1 MTERTYNLADLL
13 EILATADP
21 DRPAL
26 VAGDVRLS
34 YGELSA
40 RASRVGHHLAQAGV
54 QPGDHV
60 AILAYN
66 RAEWLESMFGV
77 HKIRAVPIPVN
88 YRYVAAELRH
98 VLSDSDSVAIIGER
112 SLLARVEEV
121 RGELPK
127 LNHVVVLEDGGD
139 ETILGAVPYEEAL
152 AAASPGD
159 DFPSRSSDDRYIMYT
174 GGTTGYP
181 KGVEWRCED
190 IFFGALGG
198 GSSGDSPISRPA
210 QIADAANEPGSVIL
224 NCAPVM
230 HGAGQW
236 MTLMGL
242 FIGAKVVI
250 YTERAFD
257 PGRALDLLSAEGAN
271 VLMIVGDAMGR
282 PIASELAKGRHD
294 TGSLYALSSGGA
306 PLTPAVSEAL
316 RDHLPGVRFVDN
328 YGASETG
335 VGGTSGGGKS
345 TGTARF
351 MMGPDCTVL
360 DDDLRVV
367 APGEIG
373 KLARSGHIPL
383 GYYNDPVKTA
393 ATFFT
398 DGAGTRWSIPG
409 DFATL
414 EPDGA
419 IVLLGRGSLVINSGG
434 EKIFPEEVEA
444 FLKEH
449 PDVCDAIV
457 VGVPDERFGQKVAAV
472 ISSCPGKE
480 VLLEDLNAFL
490 ADRIAGFKLPRELR
504 LVTEVK
510 RTAVGK
516 PDYKWAASVFA

>member
-13 EILATADP
+13 EILAAADP

-34 YGELSA
+34 YGDLNA
-40 RASRVGHHLAQAGV
+40 RASRVGHHLERVGIE
-54 QPGDHV
+54 PGDHV

-66 RAEWLESMFGV
+66 RAEWLESMFGI

-98 VLSDSDSVAIIGER
+98 VLADSDSAAIIGER

-121 RGELPK
+121 RGDLPK
-127 LNHVVVLEDGGD
+127 LRHVIVLEDGGE
-139 ETILGAVPYEEAL
+139 ETIPGGMPYEKAL
-152 AAASPGD
+152 AAASPAD
-159 DFPSRSSDDRYIMYT
+159 DFPPRSSDDRYIMYT

-198 GSSGDSPISRPA
+198 GSSGNTPISRPA
-210 QIADAANEPGSVIL
+210 EIAEAADQPGTVIL

-242 FIGAKVVI
+242 FIGAKVVL

-257 PGRALDLLSAEGAN
+257 PEQALDLLCAEGAN
-271 VLMIVGDAMGR
+271 VVMIVGDAMGR

-294 TGSLYALSSGGA
+294 TGPLYALSSGGA
-306 PLTPAVSEAL
+306 PLTPAVRDAL
-316 RDHLPGVRFVDN
+316 RDQLPHVRFVDS

-335 VGGTSGGGKS
+335 VGGASAAGRS

-351 MMGPDCTVL
+351 TMGPDCTVL

-398 DGAGTRWSIPG
+398 DSAGTRWSIPG

-414 EPDGA
+414 EPDGT

-444 FLKEH
+444 SLKEH

-472 ISSCPGKE
+472 ISSHPGKE
-480 VLLEDLNAFL
+480 ILLEDLHAFL
-490 ADRIAGFKLPRELR
+490 ADRIAGFKLPRELK

-516 PDYKWAASVFA
+516 PDYRWAASVFG